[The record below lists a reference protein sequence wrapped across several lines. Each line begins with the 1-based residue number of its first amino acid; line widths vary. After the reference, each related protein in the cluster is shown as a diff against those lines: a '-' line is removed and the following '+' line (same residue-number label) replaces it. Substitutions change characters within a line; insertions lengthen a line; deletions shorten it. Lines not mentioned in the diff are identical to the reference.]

1 MASLSAREQAY
12 QTIRSR
18 IITMELKPG
27 DPLNDRELAE
37 QMGISRTPM
46 REALIMLNIAHM
58 VDIKPQSGTHV
69 APIDLKRMELEQF
82 ARFTLEKEI
91 LNRVRGRLTDQQEQ
105 EYRQIIENYRLLEA
119 DLTQPNRETRLLE
132 LDNQFHRKAFE
143 ITGMEAHFDHMLGEL
158 QHVERIRKFS
168 LQTNENKSVC
178 AAHTRIL
185 EMVLHGTADE
195 LGEALESHLNRYRP
209 AASTRSISPR
219 GEKKLFKYGSK
230 TPAGVLEPHL
240 FIQCKKPAGRAVHRC
255 LSAGFLLSSGG
266 KD

>member
-91 LNRVRGRLTDQQEQ
+91 LNRVRGRAGVPADHRELPLTGSRPDP
-105 EYRQIIENYRLLEA
+105 A
-119 DLTQPNRETRLLE
+119 QPR
-132 LDNQFHRKAFE
+132 D
-143 ITGMEAHFDHMLGEL
+143 
-158 QHVERIRKFS
+158 
-168 LQTNENKSVC
+168 
-178 AAHTRIL
+178 
-185 EMVLHGTADE
+185 
-195 LGEALESHLNRYRP
+195 P
-209 AASTRSISPR
+209 
-219 GEKKLFKYGSK
+219 
-230 TPAGVLEPHL
+230 PAG
-240 FIQCKKPAGRAVHRC
+240 AGQPVPPQG
-255 LSAGFLLSSGG
+255 L
-266 KD
+266 

>member
-91 LNRVRGRLTDQQEQ
+91 LNRVRGHVTPRQEE
-105 EYRQIIENYRLLEA
+105 EYRSNIETYRVLEA
-119 DLTQPNRETRLLE
+119 DMSQPDRTARMLE
-132 LDNQFHRKAFE
+132 LDNAFHRKSFE
-143 ITGMEAHFDHMLGEL
+143 LCGMEAHYDHMLASL

-168 LQTNENKSVC
+168 LQTNENKAVC

-185 EMVLHGTADE
+185 DAMVQNTADE
-195 LGEALESHLNRYRP
+195 LGEALESHLNRYKLSVEQ
-209 AASTRSISPR
+209 ARS
-219 GEKKLFKYGSK
+219 
-230 TPAGVLEPHL
+230 
-240 FIQCKKPAGRAVHRC
+240 VHPEYFTE
-255 LSAGFLLSSGG
+255 G
-266 KD
+266 

>member
-1 MASLSAREQAY
+1 MAVRSAREAAY
-12 QTIRSR
+12 ETIRSR

-27 DPLNDRELAE
+27 DELNDHELAQE
-37 QMGISRTPM
+37 LGISRTPM

-105 EYRQIIENYRLLEA
+105 EYRQVIENYRLLEA

-143 ITGMEAHFDHMLGEL
+143 ITGMEAHFDHMLSEL

-168 LQTNENKSVC
+168 LQTEENKSVC
-178 AAHTRIL
+178 SSHTAIL
-185 EMVLHGTADE
+185 EALLHGSADDVS
-195 LGEALESHLNRYRP
+195 EALESHLSRYKQSV
-209 AASTRSISPR
+209 AQARSVHP
-219 GEKKLFKYGSK
+219 EY
-230 TPAGVLEPHL
+230 
-240 FIQCKKPAGRAVHRC
+240 FI
-255 LSAGFLLSSGG
+255 
-266 KD
+266 DE

>member
-1 MASLSAREQAY
+1 MAVRSAREAAY
-12 QTIRSR
+12 ETIRSR

-27 DPLNDRELAE
+27 DELNDHELAQE
-37 QMGISRTPM
+37 LGISRTPM
-46 REALIMLNIAHM
+46 REALLMLNIAHM

-91 LNRVRGRLTDQQEQ
+91 LNRVRGHLTDQQEQ

-119 DLTQPNRETRLLE
+119 DQTQPNRETRLLE

-168 LQTNENKSVC
+168 LQTEENKSVC
-178 AAHTRIL
+178 SSHTAIL
-185 EMVLHGTADE
+185 EALLHGSADDVS
-195 LGEALESHLNRYRP
+195 EALESHLSRYKQSV
-209 AASTRSISPR
+209 AQARSVHP
-219 GEKKLFKYGSK
+219 EY
-230 TPAGVLEPHL
+230 
-240 FIQCKKPAGRAVHRC
+240 FI
-255 LSAGFLLSSGG
+255 
-266 KD
+266 DE